1 MTRTNLAEVDKG
13 FEPAGVFTA
22 EVSLPSARYGEK
34 EQAWP
39 FFERLL
45 ARLEALPGVEAAS
58 MSNIVPLQG
67 NSWEMGIYPE
77 GVEITPDNSSSVLYT
92 IASEGYL
99 DALRIPLLR
108 GRAFTD
114 HDRDES
120 QRVAIIDETMA
131 EKFWPSQ
138 DPIGKRVT
146 FETETFDEG
155 APRV

>member
-1 MTRTNLAEVDKG
+1 
-13 FEPAGVFTA
+13 
-22 EVSLPSARYGEK
+22 
-34 EQAWP
+34 
-39 FFERLL
+39 
-45 ARLEALPGVEAAS
+45 
-58 MSNIVPLQG
+58 
-67 NSWEMGIYPE
+67 MGIYPE

-131 EKFWPSQ
+131 EKFWPGQ

-155 APRV
+155 APRVWREVVGVTRELSALGQTASSSEQVGHRPDRLEPRKNKRRPKLIALMTKPRHAYRAELGTAA